1 MNLMCPVSFKQI
13 NENAVRI
20 NAALAFLS
28 ILLFLLT
35 PWKWLILIV
44 GADFFIR
51 GFLNPQYSLS
61 ANISKNLLPLLKVK
75 PIMVDACPKLFAAKI
90 GFLFCC
96 LLTASW
102 IFALERT
109 ALIAGAIFMTCAAL
123 EAVFKFCV
131 ACQIYPLIY
140 SLKEAKTKQ

>member
-28 ILLFLLT
+28 ILFFLIT
-35 PWKWLILIV
+35 PYKWVILIIA
-44 GADFFIR
+44 GDFFIR
-51 GFLNPQYSLS
+51 GFLNPQYSLF
-61 ANISKNLLPLLKVK
+61 ANISKKILPLLKVK
-75 PIMVDACPKLFAAKI
+75 PIMVDAGPKIFAAKI

-96 LLTASW
+96 LLTVSW
-102 IFALERT
+102 IFSFGRT

-140 SLKEAKTKQ
+140 SLKNAKAEQ

>member
-35 PWKWLILIV
+35 PWKWIILIV
-44 GADFFIR
+44 GVDFFIR
-51 GFLNPQYSLS
+51 GFLNPQYSLF
-61 ANISKNLLPLLKVK
+61 ANISKNILTIFKAK
-75 PIMVDACPKLFAAKI
+75 PVIVNAGPKIFAAKI
-90 GFLFCC
+90 GFFFCC

-102 IFALERT
+102 FFALERT

-131 ACQIYPLIY
+131 ACQIYPFIY
-140 SLKEAKTKQ
+140 SLKGGKS

>member
-20 NAALAFLS
+20 NAALAFLF
-28 ILLFLLT
+28 ILLFLLS
-35 PWKWLILIV
+35 PWKWIILIV
-44 GADFFIR
+44 GGDFFIR
-51 GFLNPQYSLS
+51 GFFNPQYSLF
-61 ANISKNLLPLLKVK
+61 ANISKNVLALLKVK
-75 PIMVDACPKLFAAKI
+75 PVMVDACPKIFAAKI

-96 LLTASW
+96 LLTVSW

-109 ALIAGAIFMTCAAL
+109 ALIAGALFMTCAAL
-123 EAVFKFCV
+123 EALFRFCV

-140 SLKEAKTKQ
+140 SLNNAKAEQ